1 MKIFAANSICDSE
14 RCRRGFT
21 LTEML
26 VSSTIFLIIIGAAMI
41 SVQVYGLRVY
51 NLATTKVKATTSAR
65 ETIND
70 IRDQVRSAQL
80 VYVGTYTNSAFTTNA
95 TGVSQIGNALQIF
108 PATNTTAANAIVFYM
123 DPNNTNMNMVS
134 NGVVSVEAS
143 NMTNYYCFQAENYQG
158 TILTNYANN
167 PVIAITMMF
176 NQLAF
181 PAGYVGGVA
190 TNAFDY
196 YRLHTRVC
204 VRAKN

>member
-70 IRDQVRSAQL
+70 IRDRVRSASL
-80 VYVGTYTNSAFTTNA
+80 VYVGTYTNGAFTTNVS
-95 TGVSQIGNALQIF
+95 GVSQIGNALQIF

-143 NMTNYYCFQAENYQG
+143 FMTN
-158 TILTNYANN
+158 
-167 PVIAITMMF
+167 
-176 NQLAF
+176 
-181 PAGYVGGVA
+181 
-190 TNAFDY
+190 
-196 YRLHTRVC
+196 
-204 VRAKN
+204 

>member
-1 MKIFAANSICDSE
+1 MKIIAANSIYGRE
-14 RCRRGFT
+14 RGRRGFT
-21 LTEML
+21 LAEML
-26 VSSTIFLIIIGAAMI
+26 VSSTIFLVFIVAAMI
-41 SVQVYGLRVY
+41 CVQIYGLRVY

-70 IRDQVRSAQL
+70 IRDRVRSAQM
-80 VYVGTYTNSAFTTNA
+80 VYVGTYTNGAFTTNVS
-95 TGVSQIGNALQIF
+95 GVSQIGNALQIF

-143 NMTNYYCFQAENYQG
+143 FMTNYYCFQAEDFQQN
-158 TILTNYANN
+158 ILTNYANN

-176 NQLAF
+176 NQLTF
-181 PAGYVGGVA
+181 PSGNGGSAG
-190 TNAFDY
+190 NAFNY
-196 YRLHTRVC
+196 YRLLTRVC